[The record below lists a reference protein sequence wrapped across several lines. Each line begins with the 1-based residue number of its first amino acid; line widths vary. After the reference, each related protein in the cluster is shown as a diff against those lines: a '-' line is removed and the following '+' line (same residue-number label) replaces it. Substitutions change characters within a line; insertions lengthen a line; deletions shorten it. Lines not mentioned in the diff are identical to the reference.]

1 VTDVPDVRLFSYGTL
16 QQENVQLTV
25 FGRRPDGQHDAIA
38 GYRLDYLTITD
49 PGVIAT
55 SGSDRHPVL
64 RPATGPDGAVEGTVF
79 WISEDELA
87 AADDYEVAD
96 YERVEVPLRSGM
108 TAWVYVFR
116 TA

>member
-1 VTDVPDVRLFSYGTL
+1 VTDARDVRLFSYGTL
-16 QQENVQLTV
+16 QQDNVQLTV
-25 FGRRPDGQHDAIA
+25 FGRRLDGQRDAIA
-38 GYRLDYLTITD
+38 GYRLDYLTIAD
-49 PGVIAT
+49 PDVIAT

-64 RPATGPDGAVEGTVF
+64 RPTAGPDAAVEGAVF
-79 WISEDELA
+79 WISERELA

-96 YERVEVPLRSGM
+96 YQRIEVPLRSGM